1 MKKST
6 AVLFIAS
13 LLLIIWGATDLY
25 NYATTGQELLQ
36 HYDGEK
42 IIRELVNYSLIQG
55 LVKSVLGLLLLAFGC
70 FLRKKKKYMY
80 ICGFY
85 LAGYSA

>member
-55 LVKSVLGLLLLAFGC
+55 LVKSVLGLLLRAFGC
-70 FLRKKKKYMY
+70 FLRRKKK
-80 ICGFY
+80 
-85 LAGYSA
+85 

>member
-25 NYATTGQELLQ
+25 NYATTG
-36 HYDGEK
+36 
-42 IIRELVNYSLIQG
+42 
-55 LVKSVLGLLLLAFGC
+55 
-70 FLRKKKKYMY
+70 
-80 ICGFY
+80 
-85 LAGYSA
+85 

>member
-1 MKKST
+1 MKTST

-13 LLLIIWGATDLY
+13 LLLIIWVSTDLY

-70 FLRKKKKYMY
+70 FLRRKKK
-80 ICGFY
+80 
-85 LAGYSA
+85 